1 MQLTICVWTAVCLHR
16 NIIDGFLVELEAF
29 PSSHQQPPE
38 TSPPVRSCG
47 ETFNLTD
54 PRTCC
59 SIPYLLPAD
68 VVEPCLEISL
78 SPIDLAGENC
88 RAECALN
95 RTEMLVDGHF
105 QLETAMQQLTNAT
118 SEDSTLTKRIQYAIG
133 ACNGLFLNPTAA
145 NLTDSCTSTPR
156 LLLDCIF
163 AVTYRVRTCPQIHPH
178 SLLNALY
185 CPLSAQNC
193 PPQYWTASDE
203 CNQLVRTLNNCPHF
217 LVHTDT
223 F

>member
-1 MQLTICVWTAVCLHR
+1 MQLTICVWAAVCLQR
-16 NIIDGFLVELEAF
+16 NVIDGFLVQLEPF

-68 VVEPCLEISL
+68 VVEPCLEIPL
-78 SPIDLAGENC
+78 STIALAGENC
-88 RAECALN
+88 RAECVLN

-105 QLETAMQQLTNAT
+105 QLETAMKQLTNAT

-133 ACNGLFLNPTAA
+133 ACNELFLNPTAI

-163 AVTYRVRTCPQIHPH
+163 AVTYR
-178 SLLNALY
+178 
-185 CPLSAQNC
+185 NC

>member
-1 MQLTICVWTAVCLHR
+1 MQLAICVWTAVCLQR
-16 NIIDGFLVELEAF
+16 NIIEGFLVELEAF
-29 PSSHQQPPE
+29 PSSHQQPPK

-68 VVEPCLEISL
+68 VVEPCLEIPL
-78 SPIDLAGENC
+78 SPIDLAGESNVCVFWQC

-133 ACNGLFLNPTAA
+133 ACNELFL
-145 NLTDSCTSTPR
+145 
-156 LLLDCIF
+156 
-163 AVTYRVRTCPQIHPH
+163 
-178 SLLNALY
+178 
-185 CPLSAQNC
+185 NC

>member
-68 VVEPCLEISL
+68 VVEPCLEIPL
-78 SPIDLAGENC
+78 LPIDLAVVSVFWQC
-88 RAECALN
+88 RAECAPN
-95 RTEMLVDGHF
+95 RTEMLVDGHL
-105 QLETAMQQLTNAT
+105 QLETAMKQLTNAT
-118 SEDSTLTKRIQYAIG
+118 SKDSTLTKRIQYAIG
-133 ACNGLFLNPTAA
+133 ACNELFLNPTAA

-163 AVTYRVRTCPQIHPH
+163 VVTYR
-178 SLLNALY
+178 
-185 CPLSAQNC
+185 NC

-217 LVHTDT
+217 LVHTGT